1 MTDERKIQILL
12 VTDIHD
18 DYEYLKKL
26 KKWQIENNI
35 KVNYIFCTG
44 DIVTTLEQNN
54 DKAINKGMIGLLNI
68 INFLEQIC
76 SKVIYIGGNYDPI
89 KIYEK
94 NDKIMSGSINLHKD
108 YFKIQEDLYVLGIGG
123 SVPALQGEY
132 NIDDPNFIPFF
143 ENNNNI
149 IFEGCPYNGNF
160 ENADKKYLEDLDYTL
175 NKLKNDIKEKDV
187 KIILL
192 THNGPYYS
200 NTTLM
205 EYKNK
210 CLYSGSKTLQ
220 HFLKINNDIIIN
232 IHGHTHGGKGITN
245 FNNKSV
251 INVGNLSDGHFGIIE
266 LRRNINYEWFL
277 YNCNFICLD

>member
-1 MTDERKIQILL
+1 MIDEGKIQILL

-35 KVNYIFCTG
+35 KVDYIFCTG

-54 DKAINKGMIGLLNI
+54 DKAINKCMIGLLNI
-68 INFLEQIC
+68 IKFLEQIC

-94 NDKIMSGSINLHKD
+94 NNKIITESINLHKD
-108 YFKIQEDLYVLGIGG
+108 YFKIKEDLYVLGVGG
-123 SVPALQGEY
+123 
-132 NIDDPNFIPFF
+132 F
-143 ENNNNI
+143 ENT
-149 IFEGCPYNGNF
+149 
-160 ENADKKYLEDLDYTL
+160 DKKYLEDLDYTL
-175 NKLKNDIKEKDV
+175 NKFKNNIKEKDV
-187 KIILL
+187 KLILL

-245 FNNKSV
+245 FNKKSV

-277 YNCNFICLD
+277 YNCNFICLN